1 MSLGSENGGVPAVMN
16 VTPTGSA
23 YNNGG
28 CGGWGGDWMAFIVL
42 FLLFGMFGWGGMGG
56 FGMGGFGGFG
66 GGYPVES
73 ILQRSLDTQTIIGK
87 LDGVNQGLCDGFY
100 AQSNALNGLGM
111 NVMQGFN
118 GIGNAICNSEYQNA
132 QLINGVNTNMMQ
144 GFNAAN
150 VVALQNQNALQS
162 QLAQCCCGNE
172 KGQMMIQNAMERGFC
187 QSNYNDQANTN
198 AIIQSGHN
206 DTDRLLARLDAMEN
220 ARKDERIAELQ
231 AQVNS
236 LNLSASQAQQNNAIG
251 AMISASEATILRRTG
266 AECPTPAYV
275 VQPPTPVNFPTNCCG
290 QFTGWN
296 NGCGGCGC

>member
-1 MSLGSENGGVPAVMN
+1 
-16 VTPTGSA
+16 
-23 YNNGG
+23 
-28 CGGWGGDWMAFIVL
+28 
-42 FLLFGMFGWGGMGG
+42 
-56 FGMGGFGGFG
+56 
-66 GGYPVES
+66 
-73 ILQRSLDTQTIIGK
+73 
-87 LDGVNQGLCDGFY
+87 
-100 AQSNALNGLGM
+100 
-111 NVMQGFN
+111 
-118 GIGNAICNSEYQNA
+118 
-132 QLINGVNTNMMQ
+132 MMQ

-150 VVALQNQNALQS
+150 VVALQNQNAIQS
-162 QLAQCCCGNE
+162 QLSQCCCGNE

-290 QFTGWN
+290 QFAGWN
-296 NGCGGCGC
+296 NGSC